1 MPEYDPGIDVRGL
14 PQLDPANRLGIGVA
28 SERVQARGDLP
39 FSVRGGRLVV
49 FGTADLAANSRLG
62 FPGNQTLF
70 FNAINWTVDRDTQLA
85 IPPRPIERFQLA
97 LSQQEL
103 TRLRY
108 SLLFIAPGA
117 IALLG
122 IMVYWS
128 RRS

>member
-1 MPEYDPGIDVRGL
+1 MTL
-14 PQLDPANRLGIGVA
+14 L
-28 SERVQARGDLP
+28 
-39 FSVRGGRLVV
+39 
-49 FGTADLAANSRLG
+49 
-62 FPGNQTLF
+62 TLF

-103 TRLRY
+103 VRLRY
-108 SLLFIAPGA
+108 SLLFIVPGA
-117 IALLG
+117 VALLG